1 MEVLIMGSPFGLLDY
16 TTITVVLQG
25 FRSLPFYRYNEGE
38 ISWLQTTIDSG
49 ALYYGAEYT
58 YVSH

>member
-25 FRSLPFYRYNEGE
+25 LRSQPFYRYNEGE
-38 ISWLQTTIDSG
+38 ISWLQITINSG
-49 ALYYGAEYT
+49 ALDYGAD
-58 YVSH
+58 YVYVFH